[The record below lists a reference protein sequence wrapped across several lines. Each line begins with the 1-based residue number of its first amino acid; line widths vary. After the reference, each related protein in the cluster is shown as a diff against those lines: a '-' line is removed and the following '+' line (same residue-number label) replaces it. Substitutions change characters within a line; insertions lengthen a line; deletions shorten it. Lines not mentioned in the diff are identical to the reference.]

1 MFYQLYNRQSTAED
15 HLASPLSNE
24 RLRYLEHCSEQ
35 GYTRGTLRVTAQSM
49 RVIIDELNLQDEG
62 EVSLDEISVAA
73 NRWASRESQCSAFKH
88 GLKARRQFIWVA
100 VQWLRFLGRLR
111 VPEHP
116 PDPDAC
122 LVAEFA
128 DYLHQ
133 EKGLAS
139 ETIRNQCWHAT
150 QFLNRFCG
158 IHRSLQEISIAHINE
173 ALARKGSE
181 DGSTRRTIRSVAEG
195 LRSFFRFAEMKGLCS
210 SGLSLSIKAPR
221 IYQDESLPSGPS
233 WDDVRRLLAST
244 EGENPI
250 DIRDRA
256 ILLLLS
262 CYGLRSG
269 EVRGLKLNEIDWEH
283 ETLVIGRSKQQ
294 RRNQMYPL
302 VQSVGDAILCYLQK
316 VRPRSS
322 YREVFLTVQA
332 PIKPLSG
339 TGLWHIVGIRLRK
352 LGISPKHQGPHV
364 LRHSCA
370 THLLAEGVSMKAIAD
385 HLGHQSLKA
394 TSIYAKVDLNGLRQV
409 ADFDLGGLL

>member
-1 MFYQLYNRQSTAED
+1 MFYQIYNRQSTAEE
-15 HLASPLSNE
+15 HLAGPLSSE

-35 GYTRGTLRVTAQSM
+35 GCTRSTLRGIARSL
-49 RVIIDELNLQDEG
+49 RVIINELNLQDEG
-62 EVSLDEISVAA
+62 EVSLDEISKA
-73 NRWASRESQCSAFKH
+73 ASRWGSRKSQCG
-88 GLKARRQFIWVA
+88 GLTYAIKARREFTWIA
-100 VQWLRFLGRLR
+100 VEWLRFLGRLR

-116 PDPDAC
+116 PNPDAN
-122 LVAEFA
+122 LVAQFA
-128 DYLHQ
+128 DYLRR

-139 ETIRNQCWHAT
+139 ETIRNQCWHAA

-158 IHRSLQEISIAHINE
+158 IHRSLHEISIAHINE
-173 ALARKGSE
+173 ALARKGSQ
-181 DGSTRRTIRSVAEG
+181 DGCTRRTIRSVAEG
-195 LRSFFRFAEMKGLCS
+195 LRSFFRFAELKGWCS
-210 SGLSLSIKAPR
+210 PGLSLSIKAPR

-269 EVRGLKLNEIDWEH
+269 EVRRLQLNEINWEH

-294 RRNQMYPL
+294 RRNQVYPL

-394 TSIYAKVDLNGLRQV
+394 TSIYYAQRIVM
-409 ADFDLGGLL
+409 